1 MDRGQPMNP
10 ATEEPTT
17 YADLNDVLRD
27 LVAEVTEI
35 LGENFCVAVSA
46 ADLRHEV
53 LTRIDAFIPDQLTS
67 SDELDNAWTQ
77 PYVVG
82 SLCRMLHTP

>member
-1 MDRGQPMNP
+1 MNP
-10 ATEEPTT
+10 ATEEPRT

-35 LGENFCVAVSA
+35 LGENFCGAVSA